1 MKRKVVQK
9 HFELTEYEN
18 KVLKSLTAK
27 SGSGK
32 EVDVIRDLI
41 LGCQL
46 MEAPGGE
53 FYDAVNEIRK
63 IGVNMNQIAHMANA
77 TGMVDAEAYRKLAG
91 ELEEKLLE
99 IKRIVLEPRKKQDIG
114 DIIRH
119 LEYAIWETEE
129 EQRTCWRIQNEL
141 KELMGAGKADVHIA
155 QTASRDQL
163 P

>member
-1 MKRKVVQK
+1 MKEGGRLKRKVVQK

-41 LGCQL
+41 LGCRL
-46 MEAPGGE
+46 MEAPGE
-53 FYDAVNEIRK
+53 AFYDAVNEIRK

-77 TGMVDAEAYRKLAG
+77 TGMVDAEEYKKCAG
-91 ELEEKLLE
+91 ELEEKLFE

-114 DIIRH
+114 DIIRY

-129 EQRTCWRIQNEL
+129 EQRACWRIQGEL
-141 KELMGAGKADVHIA
+141 KELVGAGKA
-155 QTASRDQL
+155 
-163 P
+163 